1 MKKVNNY
8 IVYIGLGLLAVG
20 IFIAFVMGRAK
31 NDKTVTDSLAKA
43 RKVKEQK
50 RQERIKK
57 QEEEEINKEAQ
68 EIINT
73 LTKN

>member
-8 IVYIGLGLLAVG
+8 IVYIGFGLLALG

-31 NDKTVTDSLAKA
+31 NDKTVNDSLAKA
-43 RKVKEQK
+43 RKAKEQK

>member
-1 MKKVNNY
+1 MRKVNNY

-31 NDKTVTDSLAKA
+31 NDKTVIDSLAKA
-43 RKVKEQK
+43 RKAKEQK

>member
-8 IVYIGLGLLAVG
+8 IVYIGLGLLALG

-43 RKVKEQK
+43 RKAKEQK

>member
-8 IVYIGLGLLAVG
+8 IVYIGLGLLALG

>member
-43 RKVKEQK
+43 RKAKEQK
-50 RQERIKK
+50 RRERIKK

>member
-1 MKKVNNY
+1 
-8 IVYIGLGLLAVG
+8 
-20 IFIAFVMGRAK
+20 MGRAK
-31 NDKTVTDSLAKA
+31 NDKTVIDSLAKA
-43 RKVKEQK
+43 RKAKEQK

-68 EIINT
+68 EIIYT

>member
-8 IVYIGLGLLAVG
+8 IVYIGLGLLALG
-20 IFIAFVMGRAK
+20 IFIAFVIGRAK

-43 RKVKEQK
+43 RKAKEQK

>member
-31 NDKTVTDSLAKA
+31 NDKTVIDSLAKA
-43 RKVKEQK
+43 RKAKEQK

>member
-8 IVYIGLGLLAVG
+8 IVYIGFGLLALG

>member
-20 IFIAFVMGRAK
+20 IFIAYVMGRAK

-43 RKVKEQK
+43 RKAKEQK

>member
-43 RKVKEQK
+43 RKAKEQK

>member
-8 IVYIGLGLLAVG
+8 IVYIGLGLLALG

-31 NDKTVTDSLAKA
+31 NDKTVNDSLVKA
-43 RKVKEQK
+43 RKAKEQK